1 MTQTAN
7 IQICA
12 GCGEKNPVTAKICT
26 MCSAPLSAPTQSAPS
41 QTPTQPLDP
50 RQNSLSAD
58 MKALQNLSQLPV
70 QGAPKPAAPRPK
82 LNTDFMD
89 LGLHIVGGFIFVAGA
104 VLWCGNVFGFYRT
117 FSGVGYI
124 TMLIGGGLFKMGS
137 SGF

>member
-26 MCSAPLSAPTQSAPS
+26 MCSAPLSTPTQSAS
-41 QTPTQPLDP
+41 AQPLDP
-50 RQNSLSAD
+50 RQNSLSVD
-58 MKALQNLSQLPV
+58 VKALQNSSQLPL
-70 QGAPKPAAPRPK
+70 QGTQKPDAPRSK

-117 FSGVGYI
+117 FPGVGYI